1 MRTLKKSRKRIEKI
15 YIFLNIKI
23 CIYDILSSWHNYG
36 EIILKPLVSI
46 VVPTRNSSN
55 TIEQCLSAIEKQSY
69 QNIEVIIVDSN
80 SKDDTAKIAASK
92 GCKVIFTGWKLLG
105 ARYLGCK
112 AASGEFVLMLDS
124 DQVLLEDTVER
135 SLTLFK
141 DYDMLCLGETSY
153 TSNTFIDKMF
163 EADRRL
169 IHDDAQ
175 IQLNPIYGTLLAR
188 FYKRNL
194 LDRAF
199 GAIPKSLLPSVIA
212 HDHAIIYYEAW
223 KLSDRVSI
231 LPKAVYHNEPA
242 TVLDVWKKN
251 FRYGRSTRAIMSNG
265 YYNDLIRKKTHLRKT
280 STSKMTRD
288 KLLSF
293 LLLSLKAPAYLLG
306 LYV

>member
-1 MRTLKKSRKRIEKI
+1 MKS
-15 YIFLNIKI
+15 
-23 CIYDILSSWHNYG
+23 
-36 EIILKPLVSI
+36 LVSI
-46 VVPTRNSSN
+46 VIPTRNSSN
-55 TIEQCLSAIEKQSY
+55 TIEECLSAIEKQSY
-69 QNIEVIIVDSN
+69 QNIEVVIADSN

-92 GCKVIFTGWKLLG
+92 GCKLIFTEWKLLG
-105 ARYLGCK
+105 ARYIGCK

-124 DQVLLEDTVER
+124 DQVLLEDAVER

-141 DYDMLCLGETSY
+141 DYDMLCLEETSY
-153 TSNTFIDKMF
+153 TANTLIQKMF

-169 IHDDAQ
+169 IHNDVH

-199 GAIPKSLLPSVIA
+199 EAIPKSLLPSVIA
-212 HDHAIIYYEAW
+212 HDHAIIYYEAC

-231 LPKAVYHNEPA
+231 LSNAVYHNEPA
-242 TVLDVWKKN
+242 TILDLWKKN

-265 YYNDLIRKKTHLRKT
+265 YYNDLIRRKTRLRKT
-280 STSKMTRD
+280 STNKITRD
-288 KLLSF
+288 KLLSS
-293 LLLSLKAPAYLLG
+293 LLLSLKAPAYLVG